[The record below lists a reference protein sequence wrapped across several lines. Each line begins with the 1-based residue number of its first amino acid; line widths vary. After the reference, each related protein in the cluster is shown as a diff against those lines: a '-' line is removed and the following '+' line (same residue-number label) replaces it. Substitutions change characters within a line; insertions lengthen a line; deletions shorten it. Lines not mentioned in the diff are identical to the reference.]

1 MEPPEYFSDETKYYW
16 GVIIAKFKLGETY
29 FPILKDIFENYNQLL
44 ELRERMR
51 VRYIQRRRD
60 SSVNTPHVRS

>member
-29 FPILKDIFENYNQLL
+29 FPILKDIYNA
-44 ELRERMR
+44 
-51 VRYIQRRRD
+51 VGIQA
-60 SSVNTPHVRS
+60 